1 MNSSSLISNF
11 SSSPLSVLLVRAF
24 SFLTMAPIKSKSLVR
39 IELLDANEPCKP
51 KRILLLGLSKQ
62 ITSIEALCLMCPV
75 VVNLWV
81 YITLKI
87 KSCQVFQ
94 IKKDLH

>member
-11 SSSPLSVLLVRAF
+11 SKSPLSVLLAKDF

-62 ITSIEALCLMCPV
+62 ITSIEALCLILMIVC
-75 VVNLWV
+75 LI
-81 YITLKI
+81 YGCI
-87 KSCQVFQ
+87 
-94 IKKDLH
+94 LH